1 MKTNVLGRVMGNIII
16 AKAEQKH
23 FEGIWE
29 IFHEVV
35 RDGDTYVYDPHTT
48 KEQAYEI
55 WMKQAYVYIALLDG
69 EVAGSYTMRPNYPGL
84 GSHVANCSYIVNS
97 KFRGKGIGKIMGEH
111 SIKTA
116 KESGFMSM
124 QFNIVVSS
132 NIAAVNLWQYLGFK
146 IIATTPKSFKHPK
159 LGFID
164 TYIMHQFLK

>member
-1 MKTNVLGRVMGNIII
+1 MVKIEI

-23 FEGIWE
+23 FDDIWE

-35 RDGDTYVYDPHTT
+35 KDGDTYVYDPTTT
-48 KEQAYEI
+48 KEQAYEL
-55 WMKQAYVYIALLDG
+55 WMKQPYVYIALLDG
-69 EVAGSYTMRPNYPGL
+69 DVAGSYIMKPNYPGL

-116 KESGFMSM
+116 KENGFISM

-132 NIAAVNLWQYLGFK
+132 NIAAINLWQRLGFK
-146 IIATTPKSFKHPK
+146 IIATVPQSFNHKK
-159 LGFID
+159 LGLID
-164 TYIMHQFLK
+164 TYIMHQFLND